1 MFSQFLSHTGIA
13 AAALVA
19 ATSLATA
26 QEAKAQNFAEGLEA
40 LKEMVLVVERMSEQ
54 SEQCGL
60 DRTVLAEQIRAEV
73 ADTGL
78 VLAEAGPTLYLN
90 ISTAAVGEICF
101 SAVDF
106 SVNYFTQVPHPTKPE
121 GAIAQVVLWDDAF
134 IASSELSNH
143 GSYIGELTAEMA
155 GDFVDDWREANPRSL
170 LVVPEGQPAG
180 NAPILNAAPEN

>member
-40 LKEMVLVVERMSEQ
+40 LKEMVLVVERMSEH

-101 SAVDF
+101 
-106 SVNYFTQVPHPTKPE
+106 
-121 GAIAQVVLWDDAF
+121 
-134 IASSELSNH
+134 
-143 GSYIGELTAEMA
+143 
-155 GDFVDDWREANPRSL
+155 
-170 LVVPEGQPAG
+170 
-180 NAPILNAAPEN
+180 